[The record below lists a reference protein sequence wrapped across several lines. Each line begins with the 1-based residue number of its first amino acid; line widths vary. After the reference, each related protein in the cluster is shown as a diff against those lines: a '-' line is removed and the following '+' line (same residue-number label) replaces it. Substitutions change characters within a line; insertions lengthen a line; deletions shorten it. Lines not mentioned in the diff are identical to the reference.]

1 MTRSKDI
8 LLLLA
13 CWLCSAWLAI
23 PAGATTTAEEMNIDA
38 KTWTSSV
45 VLGWNLGNSL
55 ESKGNDET
63 AWGNPMTT
71 REMIKAVNRASTACA
86 SPYNGA
92 AISLT
97 RKR

>member
-38 KTWTSSV
+38 KT
-45 VLGWNLGNSL
+45 
-55 ESKGNDET
+55 
-63 AWGNPMTT
+63 
-71 REMIKAVNRASTACA
+71 
-86 SPYNGA
+86 
-92 AISLT
+92 
-97 RKR
+97 